1 VPRVSQQIRS
11 RSGLALAAA
20 VLATL
25 ATLGTACAG
34 SGEDDAGAEAVR
46 TVGLMHVGIDH
57 VPSSFESLTA
67 ELEKLGWELPDLEV
81 SRCLEEKRKSCD
93 LVGENVE
100 LIWKNLEDEKAAEV
114 QADVLVRQGVD
125 VLVAF
130 EDQSIRAAQLATA
143 ETQTPIVFLH
153 PNDPVRSKLVESL
166 PDPGTNL
173 TGVFGARD
181 LVAKHLEFYTAI
193 VPGLER
199 VLALVN
205 PSDPG
210 TEFLLEET
218 QATAKRLGVEL
229 LIRETSDAADIQR
242 VFRSL
247 QPGDVEA
254 VVLLSPTLRLNHTAL
269 TIRLA
274 RRARLP
280 VQAHR
285 KEWVEQGALFSYG
298 MDLKPLGTLGAT
310 YVDDILDGMAPSELS
325 VQELPETQFA
335 LNLATARRLGIKV
348 PQKMIIRA
356 DLVYR

>member
-1 VPRVSQQIRS
+1 MPLATHPSRIRI
-11 RSGLALAAA
+11 ALAFVFA
-20 VLATL
+20 VLVASL
-25 ATLGTACAG
+25 SACSGADDDGQSAG
-34 SGEDDAGAEAVR
+34 STP
-46 TVGLMHVGIDH
+46 TVGLMHVGLDH
-57 VPSSFESLTA
+57 VPSSFDALAA
-67 ELEKLGWELPDLEV
+67 ELQRLGWDLPDVELAQ
-81 SRCLEEKRKSCD
+81 CLDEKRDSCD

-100 LIWKNLEDEKAAEV
+100 LIWKNLEDEEAAEI

-130 EDQSIRAAQLATA
+130 EDQSIRAAQKATV

-153 PNDPVRSKLVESL
+153 PNDPVRAKLVESL
-166 PDPGTNL
+166 PNPGTNL

-181 LVAKHLEFYTAI
+181 LVAKHLELYTAI

-205 PSDPG
+205 PNDPG
-210 TEFLLEET
+210 TEFLLAET
-218 QATAKRLGVEL
+218 RATAKRLGVEL
-229 LIRETSDAADIQR
+229 VVRETSDAAAIRR

-247 QPGDVEA
+247 RPNQVDA
-254 VVLLSPTLRLNHTAL
+254 VMLLSPTLRLNHTAL
-269 TIRLA
+269 TISLA
-274 RRARLP
+274 RRAGLP

-310 YVDDILDGMAPSELS
+310 YVDGILDGSKPSELS

-356 DLVYR
+356 DPELVYR